1 MFELS
6 LILGVMMLI
15 IGFAVLFDRKR
26 MLGTL
31 KQLLENAPVIL
42 VLGII
47 NIILGLAVLTVEHRL
62 SLDLVGL
69 FALVGWLMFLRGV
82 FVVWF
87 PDELMNFARRKLKNE
102 GFATLCG
109 MVHLILGG
117 VLTYFAY
124 SLVV

>member
-62 SLDLVGL
+62 SLDLVG
-69 FALVGWLMFLRGV
+69 
-82 FVVWF
+82 
-87 PDELMNFARRKLKNE
+87 ESSARRS
-102 GFATLCG
+102 
-109 MVHLILGG
+109 V
-117 VLTYFAY
+117 
-124 SLVV
+124 